1 MFRKLVALAAWACL
15 IFIIYAT
22 LSSADAR
29 PELTG
34 TEPALVVFIERFGA
48 YALLG
53 FLFCLAYPGRVALV
67 CLLVFGSAVLLE
79 LLQIFIPDRD
89 ARIVDAAEKLT
100 GGAVG
105 ISAARL
111 FLSFAIRRG
120 SNT

>member
-1 MFRKLVALAAWACL
+1 MLCSDFCFVWLTLAASRL
-15 IFIIYAT
+15 YA
-22 LSSADAR
+22 
-29 PELTG
+29 
-34 TEPALVVFIERFGA
+34 
-48 YALLG
+48 
-53 FLFCLAYPGRVALV
+53 FLFSVAP
-67 CLLVFGSAVLLE
+67 VLLE
-79 LLQIFIPDRD
+79 LLQIIIPDRD